1 MNIMEW
7 AQMVAP
13 NQHFHIKEGKRHVL
27 MIYSY
32 LSFGE
37 LTSLRFVGKD
47 PNIIEARDNALR
59 IVWDE

>member
-1 MNIMEW
+1 
-7 AQMVAP
+7 MVAP